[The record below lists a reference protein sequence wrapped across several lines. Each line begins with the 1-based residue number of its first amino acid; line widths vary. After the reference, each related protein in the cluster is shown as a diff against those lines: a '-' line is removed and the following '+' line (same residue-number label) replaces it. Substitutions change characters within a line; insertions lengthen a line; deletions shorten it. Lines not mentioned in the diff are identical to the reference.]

1 MFFYETM
8 CSGKIIFVHVVSFSF
23 PLAVVQRK
31 NKFTVTDKLLQ
42 NHFGCL
48 YTGLE
53 PREIAKE
60 MFKTGHFS
68 NTDYNDVTAL
78 PNKYKQLEHF
88 LEILERKHLHVPFY
102 DTLESGQ
109 HKLLLEALRTDQPLG
124 HEPCKLTQFSIFKLN
139 ATNIGRNRVDICDTF
154 YKAMN
159 LHVILIQ
166 VKQFY
171 QITSLLHSNTKLRHG
186 NV

>member
-1 MFFYETM
+1 MFFHETM
-8 CSGKIIFVHVVSFSF
+8 CSGKIIFVHLVSFSF
-23 PLAVVQRK
+23 PLAVVQSK
-31 NKFTVTDKLLQ
+31 SKFTVTDKLLQ

-48 YTGLE
+48 YNELE

-60 MFKTGHFS
+60 MFKRGHFS

-78 PNKYKQLEHF
+78 QNKRKRLEHF

-102 DTLESGQ
+102 DTLESRQ
-109 HKLLLEALRTDQPLG
+109 YNLLLEALRTDQPLG

-139 ATNIGRNRVDICDTF
+139 ATKIGRNRVDICDTF
-154 YKAMN
+154 YKVMN

-166 VKQFY
+166 VKQ
-171 QITSLLHSNTKLRHG
+171 I
-186 NV
+186 